1 MRNTRCYFCS
11 MIFNDKQKYCNHIAM
26 KHNDQIPDEC
36 DPLEFAY
43 SLLVNKPIGR
53 LCTECHKH
61 YVHFNTESLKY
72 ERICDDPACKE
83 SYTRMMKERMMKVY
97 GKEHMLNDADMQR
110 KMIYNHANAHDYI
123 WNEKY
128 KFRVIG
134 TYEVDFLDHLHALNW
149 SAADI
154 IAPSPNNYW
163 YKWEDGTQHL
173 YIPDFYIP
181 SLNLEVEIKQSGFN
195 ESFMIHNRDIEHRK
209 DSMMKNTCKKFGIYY
224 IKIFDKIY
232 TEFDKLY
239 VKSDNNRPDD

>member
-110 KMIYNHANAHDYI
+110 KMIYNHANAHDYS

-128 KFRVIG
+128 KLKTADRLFVKEKEAKPTSDFVLYKHPRKIKGKIVYLRKKIKHLFLNYFRIF
-134 TYEVDFLDHLHALNW
+134 TN
-149 SAADI
+149 S
-154 IAPSPNNYW
+154 SC
-163 YKWEDGTQHL
+163 K
-173 YIPDFYIP
+173 
-181 SLNLEVEIKQSGFN
+181 NLRIFKMG
-195 ESFMIHNRDIEHRK
+195 
-209 DSMMKNTCKKFGIYY
+209 CYY
-224 IKIFDKIY
+224 F
-232 TEFDKLY
+232 
-239 VKSDNNRPDD
+239 